1 MKIIDTV
8 ELFIPGDWGEE
19 NFTADSPC
27 KVSCIRG
34 ADIVPIEN
42 NNFESIPTRYIS
54 KRSYSTKCL
63 QVGDIVVEKSGGS
76 PTQSTG
82 RVSFVSK
89 ELIDTCGSVVC
100 SNFCVAFR
108 VKKKW
113 NPLYIYYYI
122 QHIYNSGAFF
132 NFEGKTSGIKN
143 LQLEA
148 AYNAI
153 PIEDIDKTVQDS
165 VVSVLDKIQKK
176 IMINRQINQ
185 NLEALAKQLYDYW
198 FVQFD
203 FPNEEGKPYKSSD
216 GAMVKDSRTNRLLP
230 ENWNVKT
237 ISEIEGDIIT
247 GKTPSTSDE
256 ANFGGDIPF
265 ITIDDIRKA
274 PFIYVTE
281 RTLTEKGANSQSNK
295 FLPEGSLCCSCIG
308 TTGIIGF
315 VGKRGQTNQQ
325 INTIVFE
332 DDINKEFL
340 YFSLNLYFQFAKAK
354 TGNILP
360 NMNKEEFSNILVVY
374 PSKDILQRFHTIA
387 STLFSQINNNVIEL
401 NTLTK
406 QRDELLPLLMNGQV
420 LLNSDLSH
428 D

>member
-1 MKIIDTV
+1 M
-8 ELFIPGDWGEE
+8 
-19 NFTADSPC
+19 
-27 KVSCIRG
+27 
-34 ADIVPIEN
+34 
-42 NNFESIPTRYIS
+42 
-54 KRSYSTKCL
+54 
-63 QVGDIVVEKSGGS
+63 
-76 PTQSTG
+76 
-82 RVSFVSK
+82 
-89 ELIDTCGSVVC
+89 
-100 SNFCVAFR
+100 
-108 VKKKW
+108 
-113 NPLYIYYYI
+113 
-122 QHIYNSGAFF
+122 
-132 NFEGKTSGIKN
+132 
-143 LQLEA
+143 
-148 AYNAI
+148 
-153 PIEDIDKTVQDS
+153 
-165 VVSVLDKIQKK
+165 
-176 IMINRQINQ
+176 
-185 NLEALAKQLYDYW
+185 
-198 FVQFD
+198 QFD
-203 FPNEEGKPYKSSD
+203 FPDEEGKPYKSS
-216 GAMVKDSRTNRLLP
+216 GGSMVKDSRTNRLLP

-237 ISEIEGDIIT
+237 ISEIECDIIT

-256 ANFGGDIPF
+256 ANFGGEIPF

-387 STLFSQINNNVIEL
+387 SELFSQINNNVIEL

-420 LLNSDLSH
+420 SLNSDLSSLLLYYRVPNKSENNEREH
-428 D
+428 HSGDSCGYAA

>member
-1 MKIIDTV
+1 MKEFNLPEGWKFVSLYDLVDVIGGVSYAPEDITSSGARIIRGGNIQGNLV
-8 ELFIPGDWGEE
+8 ELRDDDVYLPDTYKNSDNTLYKGDVVLVASTGSVEALGRTATVWEDMENVQIGAFLRILRPKHPKYAALISAWLSSEHYFRYIRLVAKGTSINNISLSHIKGFNIPIPTDDILSS
-19 NFTADSPC
+19 FTAFY
-27 KVSCIRG
+27 
-34 ADIVPIEN
+34 N
-42 NNFESIPTRYIS
+42 T
-54 KRSYSTKCL
+54 
-63 QVGDIVVEKSGGS
+63 
-76 PTQSTG
+76 
-82 RVSFVSK
+82 
-89 ELIDTCGSVVC
+89 
-100 SNFCVAFR
+100 VAR
-108 VKKKW
+108 
-113 NPLYIYYYI
+113 
-122 QHIYNSGAFF
+122 
-132 NFEGKTSGIKN
+132 
-143 LQLEA
+143 
-148 AYNAI
+148 
-153 PIEDIDKTVQDS
+153 
-165 VVSVLDKIQKK
+165 KIN
-176 IMINRQINQ
+176 INRAINQ
-185 NLEALAKQLYDYW
+185 NLEAFAKQLYDYW

-203 FPNEEGKPYKSSD
+203 FPNEEGKPYKSSG

-230 ENWNVKT
+230 DNWNVKT

-256 ANFGGDIPF
+256 ANFGGEIPF

-274 PFIYVTE
+274 PFIYTTE

-332 DDINKEFL
+332 DDINKEFM

-374 PSKDILQRFHTIA
+374 PSKDVLQRFHTIA
-387 STLFSQINNNVIEL
+387 SAIFSQINNNVIEL
-401 NTLTK
+401 NSLTK

-420 LLNSDLSH
+420 SLRNCD
-428 D
+428 

>member
-1 MKIIDTV
+1 MKIKDVVTLVTQSISPETDTKYHLYSLPSYDENQTREEVFGSEIQSNKYFVPNRCILFNKLNVRFKRIWAIDNQ
-8 ELFIPGDWGEE
+8 DE
-19 NFTADSPC
+19 NKLCSTEFLPLVVDES
-27 KVSCIRG
+27 KVDFNYCLYLLQS
-34 ADIVPIEN
+34 
-42 NNFESIPTRYIS
+42 ESITDY
-54 KRSYSTKCL
+54 L
-63 QVGDIVVEKSGGS
+63 
-76 PTQSTG
+76 
-82 RVSFVSK
+82 
-89 ELIDTCGSVVC
+89 CGQ
-100 SNFCVAFR
+100 NA
-108 VKKKW
+108 
-113 NPLYIYYYI
+113 N
-122 QHIYNSGAFF
+122 
-132 NFEGKTSGIKN
+132 TSGSHKRIDPHDF
-143 LQLEA
+143 LDISIYLPQLEEQKRIGHLLA
-148 AYNAI
+148 S
-153 PIEDIDKTVQDS
+153 IDA
-165 VVSVLDKIQKK
+165 KIRL
-176 IMINRQINQ
+176 NRAINQ

-203 FPNEEGKPYKSSD
+203 FPDENGKPYKSSG
-216 GAMVKDSRTNRLLP
+216 GAMTKDSRTNRLLP
-230 ENWNVKT
+230 EKWNVKT

-256 ANFGGDIPF
+256 ANFGGEIPF

-274 PFIYVTE
+274 PFIYMTE

-374 PSKDILQRFHTIA
+374 PSKDILQRFHAIA
-387 STLFSQINNNVIEL
+387 SALFSQMNNNVIEL
-401 NTLTK
+401 NALTK

-420 LLNSDLSH
+420 SLNSDLSAC
-428 D
+428 

>member
-1 MKIIDTV
+1 MVNCKI
-8 ELFIPGDWGEE
+8 
-19 NFTADSPC
+19 
-27 KVSCIRG
+27 K
-34 ADIVPIEN
+34 DIVTLSTATLVPQQGVAYHLY
-42 NNFESIPTRYIS
+42 SLP
-54 KRSYSTKCL
+54 SY
-63 QVGDIVVEKSGGS
+63 D
-76 PTQSTG
+76 
-82 RVSFVSK
+82 
-89 ELIDTCGSVVC
+89 
-100 SNFCVAFR
+100 
-108 VKKKW
+108 
-113 NPLYIYYYI
+113 
-122 QHIYNSGAFF
+122 
-132 NFEGKTSGIKN
+132 EGKKREEVMGENILSSKFIVPDKCILFNKLNVRFKRVWRIDNKDNNKLASTEFLPLIVDEDKVDFQYCYYLLISDSITKYLADQNANTSGSHKRISPDDFLN
-143 LQLEA
+143 
-148 AYNAI
+148 I
-153 PIEDIDKTVQDS
+153 DIT
-165 VVSVLDKIQKK
+165 LPEMEEQKK
-176 IMINRQINQ
+176 IGRFLSSMDKKIDVNRAINQ

-203 FPNEEGKPYKSSD
+203 FPNEEGKPYKSNG

-256 ANFGGDIPF
+256 SNFGGEIPF

-274 PFIYVTE
+274 PFIYGTE

-360 NMNKEEFSNILVVY
+360 NMNKEEFSNILVAY

-387 STLFSQINNNVIEL
+387 SALFSQINNNVIEL
-401 NTLTK
+401 NTLVK

-420 LLNSDLSH
+420 SLLNCD
-428 D
+428 

>member
-1 MKIIDTV
+1 MDLKEYKLSQLLEIKNGKDHQNLSEGQYPV
-8 ELFIPGDWGEE
+8 YG
-19 NFTADSPC
+19 
-27 KVSCIRG
+27 
-34 ADIVPIEN
+34 
-42 NNFESIPTRYIS
+42 
-54 KRSYSTKCL
+54 
-63 QVGDIVVEKSGGS
+63 SGGIIRYVNS
-76 PTQSTG
+76 FLYDKPSILLPRKGSLTNIQFCEVPFWTVDTTYYTVVDATIANPYYLYRYLSLLDLSRLDSGTGVPSMTFDSYYNIKVKLPDLTTQ
-82 RVSFVSK
+82 
-89 ELIDTCGSVVC
+89 
-100 SNFCVAFR
+100 
-108 VKKKW
+108 
-113 NPLYIYYYI
+113 
-122 QHIYNSGAFF
+122 QHLAAV
-132 NFEGKTSGIKN
+132 
-143 LQLEA
+143 LE
-148 AYNAI
+148 N
-153 PIEDIDKTVQDS
+153 IDK
-165 VVSVLDKIQKK
+165 KIAL
-176 IMINRQINQ
+176 NYAINQ

-203 FPNEEGKPYKSSD
+203 FPNEEGMPYKSSG

-230 ENWNVKT
+230 KNWNVKT
-237 ISEIEGDIIT
+237 ISEIEGEIIT

-256 ANFGGDIPF
+256 ANFGGEIPF

-274 PFIYVTE
+274 PFIYTTE
-281 RTLTEKGANSQSNK
+281 RTLTEKGANSQSYK

-374 PSKDILQRFHTIA
+374 PSKDVLQRFHTIV
-387 STLFSQINNNVIEL
+387 SGIFSQINNNVIEL
-401 NTLTK
+401 NSLTK

-420 LLNSDLSH
+420 SLLNCD
-428 D
+428 